1 MNQPNQENKDQIT
14 FDQVLNIGSVPVA
27 VVAKVYGKDAQWIRT
42 GIISG
47 YLPIGFATRK
57 GKVIKSLEEW
67 QSEKGRVNY
76 YISPRLLFEQT
87 GYQYKGE

>member
-1 MNQPNQENKDQIT
+1 MKMTKDQEN
-14 FDQVLNIGSVPVA
+14 LNLLETGNVPVA
-27 VVAKVYGKDAQWIRT
+27 VVAKVYGKDPQWVRA

-57 GKVIKSLEEW
+57 GKIIDSIEKWER
-67 QSEKGRVNY
+67 EKGRVNY
-76 YISPRLLFEQT
+76 YVSPRLLYEQT